1 MPSVIFLHFHKG
13 RTELEILH
21 GKSNC
26 RKSKSTWCCNNLA
39 IINKWHRRRQ
49 GGLYEIE
56 ERLKLRDVFV
66 REKLFWR
73 DREKGLGHIFF
84 FFFFDKWYT
93 SWKFFLEI
101 ICKNRKT
108 KQVIAIAR
116 LQTCSKKKTFHKLP
130 ESEIFSQKI
139 ECGGRNKH
147 IQKRKQQSDGER
159 RDSARPGRTFKK
171 LNKYLL
177 SRYIYNPRASIRTIP
192 KEGWSCLKTGLLQ
205 SPRKN
210 NTRFLFFSFFSFF
223 FFFLVL
229 TVAYYYYIMR
239 ISMKMTQYEENTR
252 STQSYQT
259 TIDYWKKRAG
269 GRWSTCIRGSSIDST
284 DQLIPT
290 TQKHSGVTKIVHCIS
305 TKESSPSFLLNCF
318 SLQIF
323 FSPDNIT

>member
-1 MPSVIFLHFHKG
+1 MAQKEARRIIWDWRKIKIKRRIRSRETVLTG
-13 RTELEILH
+13 QRERSRT
-21 GKSNC
+21 
-26 RKSKSTWCCNNLA
+26 
-39 IINKWHRRRQ
+39 
-49 GGLYEIE
+49 Y
-56 ERLKLRDVFV
+56 
-66 REKLFWR
+66 
-73 DREKGLGHIFF
+73 FF
-84 FFFFDKWYT
+84 FFFLTNGYT

-147 IQKRKQQSDGER
+147 IQKRKQQSEGER

-210 NTRFLFFSFFSFF
+210 NTRFLFFFF

-318 SLQIF
+318 SL
-323 FSPDNIT
+323 